1 MKKFSISLI
10 MMICLVSL
18 SAMAQRSKKVCG
30 EYTYYAEG
38 NVSLNEA
45 KIIALENAKLQA
57 LAREFGTVVTQS
69 TTQDESYSDGQEHT
83 YFAQLSSSEVRGEW
97 LENDGEPVYNIDFAN
112 DMLIVKC
119 SVCGIARELSN
130 EVADF
135 ETMVLRNGTSTKFAD
150 THFKAGD
157 DMYLY
162 FKAPSDGYVAV
173 YLIDE
178 TPEAFCLLPYASD
191 VDGLYPVVHGQEYI
205 FFSMEK
211 EQKDKYMVDEY
222 TLTCSKDV
230 ERNRMYVIFS
240 ENPFTK
246 AVDSQVQDGLP
257 RQLSYN
263 DFSNWLARRRSRDEK
278 MGVKVMYIDVKP

>member
-1 MKKFSISLI
+1 MNRFSITFLLI
-10 MMICLVSL
+10 MCLVSL
-18 SAMAQRSKKVCG
+18 SATAQRSKKVCG

-69 TTQDESYSDGQEHT
+69 TTQDESFDDGREHSF
-83 YFAQLSSSEVRGEW
+83 FAQLSSSEVRGEW
-97 LENDGEPVYNIDFAN
+97 LANEGDPVYDIDFAN

-119 SVCGIARELSN
+119 SVCGTAREISN

-135 ETMVLRNGTSTKFAD
+135 ETLVLRNGTSTKFAD

-173 YLIDE
+173 YLVDE
-178 TPEAFCLLPYASD
+178 TPEAYCLLPYASD
-191 VDGLYPVVHGQEYI
+191 VDGLYPVKHGQEYV
-205 FFSMEK
+205 FFSIDK
-211 EQKDKYMVDEY
+211 EPKDKYSVDEY
-222 TLTCSKDV
+222 TLTCSKEV

-257 RQLSYN
+257 RQLSFG
-263 DFSNWLARRRSRDEK
+263 DFSNWLAKRRSRDSH